1 MNEYAKYV
9 RDQLAL
15 RDRLEEVFQVVIDD
29 VMMV

>member
-29 VMMV
+29 RHRI

>member
-9 RDQLAL
+9 RDQLAS

-29 VMMV
+29 RHKI